1 MRFSFLLAVLGINHF
16 KFSVPEVLLGVGAL
30 AIFANRPHKDR
41 PVENKKEELQ
51 EWISSL
57 R

>member
-1 MRFSFLLAVLGINHF
+1 LLAVLGINHF

-30 AIFANRPHKDR
+30 AIFANRPHK
-41 PVENKKEELQ
+41 PIVENKKEELQ